1 MDVVCLLNVVKVT
14 GKNHKHKVFLYA
26 LSTCAWCKMTKRFLS
41 DSSVEYE
48 YVDVDLCNDDDR
60 RKIHEDIRKRGAQ
73 PSYPVII
80 VDDKKVINGFL
91 KNEIKE
97 ALEI

>member
-1 MDVVCLLNVVKVT
+1 MNVVKVT
-14 GKNHKHKVFLYA
+14 GKNHKHRVFLYA

-41 DSSVEYE
+41 ESKIEYE
-48 YVDVDLCNDDDR
+48 YVDVDLCSEEDR
-60 RKIHEDIRKRGAQ
+60 KKIREDIRKRGAE

-80 VDDKKVINGFL
+80 VDDKKVINGFVQ
-91 KNEIKE
+91 NRIKE

>member
-1 MDVVCLLNVVKVT
+1 MNVVKVT
-14 GKNHKHKVFLYA
+14 GKNHKHRVFLYA

-41 DSSVEYE
+41 ESKIEYE
-48 YVDVDLCNDDDR
+48 YVDVDLCSEEDK
-60 RKIHEDIRKRGAQ
+60 RKIREDIRRRGAE

-80 VDDKKVINGFL
+80 IDDKKVINGFVQ
-91 KNEIKE
+91 NRIKE

>member
-1 MDVVCLLNVVKVT
+1 MNVVKVD
-14 GKNHKHKVFLYA
+14 GKNRKHKVFLYA

-48 YVDVDLCNDDDR
+48 YVDVDLCDDDDR
-60 RKIHEDIRKRGAQ
+60 RKIREDIRKRGAE

-80 VDDKKVINGFL
+80 VDDKKVINGFV
-91 KNEIKE
+91 KDRIKE
-97 ALEI
+97 VLEI

>member
-1 MDVVCLLNVVKVT
+1 MNMVKIS
-14 GKNHKHKVFLYA
+14 GKNHKHKVLLYA

-48 YVDVDLCNDDDR
+48 YVDVDLCSEEDR
-60 RKIHEDIRKRGAQ
+60 RKIREDIRRRGAE

-80 VDDKKVINGFL
+80 VDNKRVINGFL

>member
-1 MDVVCLLNVVKVT
+1 MNVVKVT
-14 GKNHKHKVFLYA
+14 GKNHKHRVFLYA

-41 DSSVEYE
+41 ESKIEYD
-48 YVDVDLCNDDDR
+48 YVDVDLCSEEDKK
-60 RKIHEDIRKRGAQ
+60 KIREDIRKRGAE

-80 VDDKKVINGFL
+80 IDDKKVINGFVQ
-91 KNEIKE
+91 NRIKE